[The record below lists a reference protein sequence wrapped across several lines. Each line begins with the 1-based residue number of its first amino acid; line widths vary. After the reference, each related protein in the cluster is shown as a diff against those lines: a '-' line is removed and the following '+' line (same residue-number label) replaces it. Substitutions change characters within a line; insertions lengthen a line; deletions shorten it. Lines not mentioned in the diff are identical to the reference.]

1 RRGRAALPA
10 RTVPSE
16 PLSACSQTDGCC
28 GSYLTR
34 WGSKGDPGTGGE
46 PMLRR
51 FHLLAGATA
60 LAFALAA
67 VGGAA
72 ARSQADTLH
81 IAAAMVAANETPTP
95 KGDVGSARGTF
106 TATLTK
112 SGTGGELSWRLAFS
126 NLSGNAIA
134 AHIHVGAAGVA
145 GPVRVPLCA
154 PCTSGVTGT
163 ATITAEVLDAIM
175 NGRAYVNVHT
185 PTNPAGEIRDQV
197 GISASVKTTL
207 RAAQERPKPKG
218 KLAKAKGTFTAT
230 ITRTGTTGLVS
241 SVAYELVGEAFDTH
255 HGNGAVAGGLFAG
268 SAVFF
273 VGDTLI
279 DRMGGAKRKDPAGA
293 QAEGSPLAI
302 VLGIVLDGIPESLVL
317 GLTIVVS
324 GSVSAAFLV
333 AVALSNIPE

>member
-1 RRGRAALPA
+1 
-10 RTVPSE
+10 
-16 PLSACSQTDGCC
+16 
-28 GSYLTR
+28 
-34 WGSKGDPGTGGE
+34 
-46 PMLRR
+46 MLKR

-72 ARSQADTLH
+72 ARSQANTLH
-81 IAAAMVAANETPTP
+81 FAAAMVAANETPTP

-112 SGTGGELSWRLAFS
+112 SASGGGELSWRLEFN

-154 PCTSGVTGT
+154 PCSSGVTGT
-163 ATITAEVLDAIM
+163 ATITADVLDAIL

-197 GISASVKTTL
+197 GISASVKSTL

-230 ITRTGTTGLVS
+230 ITRTGTSGVITWRLTFAKLSGRAIAAHIHSGARGKAGPVIVPLCAPCRSGARGRATVS
-241 SVAYELVGEAFDTH
+241 ESVLNALESGGTYVNVHTKQNAAGEIR
-255 HGNGAVAGGLFAG
+255 GQLPAV
-268 SAVFF
+268 
-273 VGDTLI
+273 
-279 DRMGGAKRKDPAGA
+279 
-293 QAEGSPLAI
+293 PL
-302 VLGIVLDGIPESLVL
+302 
-317 GLTIVVS
+317 T
-324 GSVSAAFLV
+324 
-333 AVALSNIPE
+333 

>member
-1 RRGRAALPA
+1 
-10 RTVPSE
+10 
-16 PLSACSQTDGCC
+16 
-28 GSYLTR
+28 
-34 WGSKGDPGTGGE
+34 
-46 PMLRR
+46 MLRR
-51 FHLLAGATA
+51 FHLFAGAAA

-95 KGDVGSARGTF
+95 KGDVSSARGVF

-112 SGTGGELSWRLAFS
+112 SGTGGELSWRLEFS
-126 NLSGNAIA
+126 NLTGNAIA

-163 ATITAEVLDAIM
+163 ATITAEVLDAIL

-197 GISASVKTTL
+197 QIAATVKTTL

-218 KLAKAKGTFTAT
+218 KLGKAKGTFSAT
-230 ITRTGTTGLVS
+230 VTRTGTNGVITWRLTFSKLSGRAIAAHIHSGARGKAGPVIVPLCAPCRSGARGRATVS
-241 SVAYELVGEAFDTH
+241 ASVLNALES
-255 HGNGAVAGGLFAG
+255 GASYVN
-268 SAVFF
+268 VH
-273 VGDTLI
+273 T
-279 DRMGGAKRKDPAGA
+279 KKNPAGEIRGQLPA
-293 QAEGSPLAI
+293 VPL
-302 VLGIVLDGIPESLVL
+302 
-317 GLTIVVS
+317 T
-324 GSVSAAFLV
+324 
-333 AVALSNIPE
+333 